1 MASSGIVANGIDTR
15 RCLVDIRRVD
25 GRAAREIF
33 LSCQPCAGSGEPGA
47 QAAAVYRTILETLG
61 AEGASYGAVVSEWVF
76 LRNARTDLHICRGE
90 RHRVLTTSGS
100 PDHQPAITCVEQP
113 PLDADARLAV
123 LVHAVIP
130 KAGGQSAGLART
142 LAPATACEC
151 PECSHSRGY
160 LYPIGAGHRLQTGN
174 LYGHG
179 ADAYR
184 QTHSLFELAEDL
196 LQQAGMAFRD
206 VTRTWI
212 YLSEMDRDYADLN
225 RARREFF
232 RSRRI
237 DPSPASTGIGAGL
250 AAPGHDIS
258 LAFSALQS
266 GALPPRAVMTTPTL
280 NEAPVYGADFS
291 RGMRIEDSN
300 KTGLLVSGTA
310 SLDETGATVH
320 VGDFDAQAHR
330 MLVNV
335 AALLEGQGATFGDV
349 VSAITYVKDPANADR
364 LREKFRESGFEG
376 FPNVLVEAVVCRPE
390 LLCETEVLAVL
401 PCLHPGQG

>member
-1 MASSGIVANGIDTR
+1 MASSRIVAAGVAGQ
-15 RCLVDIRRVD
+15 RCLVDIRRAN
-25 GRAAREIF
+25 GREAREIF
-33 LSCQPCAGSGEPGA
+33 FSCQPSAGSAEPEA
-47 QAAAVYRTILETLG
+47 QAAAVYKTILETLG
-61 AEGASYGAVVSEWVF
+61 AEGSGYGAVVSEWVF
-76 LRNARTDLHICRGE
+76 LRNARSDLRACRGA
-90 RHRVLTTSGS
+90 RRRVLKANGS

-113 PLDADARLAV
+113 PLDADAALAV

-130 KAGGQSAGLART
+130 KAHEERVVHGRT
-142 LAPATACEC
+142 LSPATACEC
-151 PECSHSRGY
+151 PECSRSSGY
-160 LYPIGAGHRLQTGN
+160 LFPVGEEHRLQTGN
-174 LYGHG
+174 LYGYG

-184 QTHSLFELAEDL
+184 QTHALFELAEDL
-196 LQQAGMAFRD
+196 LQQAGMAFGD

-212 YLSEMDRDYADLN
+212 YLSEMNRDYPDLN

-250 AAPGHDIS
+250 AAPAHDIS

-376 FPNVLVEAVVCRPE
+376 FPNGLVEAVVCRPE

-401 PCLHPGQG
+401 PRRAC

>member
-1 MASSGIVANGIDTR
+1 MASSRIVAAGVEGQ

-25 GRAAREIF
+25 GREAREF
-33 LSCQPCAGSGEPGA
+33 FFSCQPSSAGSAEPEA
-47 QAAAVYRTILETLG
+47 QAGAVYHTILETLG
-61 AEGASYGAVVSEWVF
+61 AEGTNYGAVVSEWLF
-76 LRNARTDLHICRGE
+76 LRNARADLHACRSA
-90 RHRVLTTSGS
+90 RHRVLKANGS

-113 PLDADARLAV
+113 PLDADAALAI

-130 KAGGQSAGLART
+130 KTGGQHAGPGRT
-142 LAPATACEC
+142 LVPATACTC
-151 PECSHSRGY
+151 PECSRSRGY
-160 LYPIGAGHRLQTGN
+160 LFPVGAEHRLQTGN

-196 LQQAGMAFRD
+196 LQQAGMAFSD

-250 AAPGHDIS
+250 AAPAHDIS
-258 LAFSALQS
+258 LAFSALQAD
-266 GALPPRAVMTTPTL
+266 ALPPRVVMTTPTL

-300 KTGLLVSGTA
+300 KTALLVSGTA
-310 SLDETGATVH
+310 SLDETGATAH
-320 VGDFDAQAHR
+320 VGDFDAQADR

-335 AALLEGQGATFGDV
+335 AALLEGQGATFGDI

-364 LREKFRESGFEG
+364 LREKFREAGFGG
-376 FPNVLVEAVVCRPE
+376 FPNVLVQAAVCRDE

-401 PCLHPGQG
+401 PGRR

>member
-1 MASSGIVANGIDTR
+1 MASSRIVATGADGR
-15 RCLVDIRRVD
+15 RCLVNIRRVD
-25 GRAAREIF
+25 GRNAREIHF
-33 LSCQPCAGSGEPGA
+33 SCQPSAAGGEPET
-47 QAAAVYRTILETLG
+47 QAAAVYHTILETLG

-76 LRNARTDLHICRGE
+76 LRNAQADLHICR
-90 RHRVLTTSGS
+90 RARDRVLTENGS

-113 PLDADARLAV
+113 PLDADAALAI

-130 KAGGQSAGLART
+130 KTDEERAVHGRT
-142 LAPATACEC
+142 LSPATACQC
-151 PECSHSRGY
+151 PECSLSRGY
-160 LYPIGAGHRLQTGN
+160 LFPVGAEHRLQTGN
-174 LYGHG
+174 LYGYG

-196 LQQAGMAFRD
+196 LERAGMAFSD

-212 YLSEMDRDYADLN
+212 YLSEMNRDYPDLN

-258 LAFSALQS
+258 LAFSALQAD
-266 GALPPRAVMTTPTL
+266 ALPPRAVMTTPTL

-300 KTGLLVSGTA
+300 KIGLLVSGTA

-401 PCLHPGQG
+401 RRPHPGQG

>member
-1 MASSGIVANGIDTR
+1 MASSRIVAAGVAGQ
-15 RCLVDIRRVD
+15 RCLVDIRRAD
-25 GRAAREIF
+25 GREAREIF
-33 LSCQPCAGSGEPGA
+33 FSCQPSAGSAEPEA
-47 QAAAVYRTILETLG
+47 QAAAVYQTILETLG

-76 LRNARTDLHICRGE
+76 LRNARADLHACRSA
-90 RHRVLTTSGS
+90 RHRVLKTNGS
-100 PDHQPAITCVEQP
+100 PDHQPAITCVQQP
-113 PLDADARLAV
+113 PLDADAALAI

-130 KAGGQSAGLART
+130 RTDGQHASPGRT
-142 LAPATACEC
+142 LVPATACEC
-151 PECSHSRGY
+151 PECSRSRGY
-160 LYPIGAGHRLQTGN
+160 LFSVGAESRLQTGN

-196 LQQAGMAFRD
+196 LEQAGMAFSN

-212 YLSEMDRDYADLN
+212 YLSEMNRDYPDLN

-250 AAPGHDIS
+250 AAPAHDIS
-258 LAFSALQS
+258 LVFSAMQAD
-266 GALPPRAVMTTPTL
+266 ALPPRVVMTTPTL

-291 RGMRIEDSN
+291 RGTRIEDSN
-300 KTGLLVSGTA
+300 KTGLLISGTA

-320 VGDFDAQAHR
+320 VGDFDGQADR

-335 AALLEGQGATFGDV
+335 AALLDGQGATFDDV

-364 LREKFRESGFEG
+364 LREKLREAGFGG
-376 FPNVLVEAVVCRPE
+376 FPNMLVEAAVCRPE

-401 PCLHPGQG
+401 PRGP